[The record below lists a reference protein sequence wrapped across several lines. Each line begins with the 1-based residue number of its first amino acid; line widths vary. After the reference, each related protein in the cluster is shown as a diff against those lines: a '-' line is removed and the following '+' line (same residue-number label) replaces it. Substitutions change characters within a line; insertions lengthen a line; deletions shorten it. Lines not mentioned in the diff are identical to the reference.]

1 MATDY
6 YGVLGLTPGASDND
20 IKRAYRKLARD
31 LHPDVNP
38 DPGAKERFQEV
49 NRAYQALTDPEK
61 RRIVDLGG
69 APFDAGAAAGA
80 GSPFTTG
87 FGGLGDIMDAFF
99 GGGAGTRGARRRA
112 QGGGTSTRGPR
123 SRVRAGG
130 DALIRVEL
138 DLDETA
144 FGTTKEITVDTA
156 VLCTTCTGAGTAPGT
171 HATTCTTCAG
181 RGEVQSV
188 QRSFLGQVVSTRTCP
203 SCGGTGQIIPEPCP
217 QCGGDGRVRAR
228 RTIPV
233 KVPAGVE
240 DGMRIRL
247 TGHGEVGSGGGP
259 AGDLYVEI
267 HERPHPVFPRDGED
281 LHCRVTL
288 PMTSAALG
296 TTLNL
301 ETLDGETDLDI
312 KPGTQSGSV
321 LTLRGQGAPRLRATG
336 RGSLVVHVE
345 VQTPTR
351 LDPEQEKLLR
361 ELAALRGEDRPES
374 HHEAQGGLFSRVR
387 DAFNGR

>member
-6 YGVLGLTPGASDND
+6 YAVLGLARGATDNE
-20 IKRAYRKLARD
+20 IKRAYRRLARD

-38 DPGAKERFQEV
+38 DPEAKERFQEV

-69 APFDAGAAAGA
+69 DPFDTAGA
-80 GSPFTTG
+80 GAGGGNPFGAG

-99 GGGAGTRGARRRA
+99 GGGTA
-112 QGGGTSTRGPR
+112 TRGPR

-138 DLDETA
+138 DLDETV
-144 FGTTKEITVDTA
+144 FGTTKELTVDTA
-156 VLCTTCTGAGTAPGT
+156 VLCTTCSGAGTAPGT
-171 HATTCTTCAG
+171 HPTTCTTCSG

-203 SCGGTGQIIPEPCP
+203 TCAGTGQVIPEPCP
-217 QCGGDGRVRAR
+217 QCAGDGRVRAR

-247 TGHGEVGSGGGP
+247 TGHGEVGPGGGP

-267 HERPHPVFPRDGED
+267 HERPHAVFTRDGED

-301 ETLDGETDLDI
+301 TTLDGETELDI

-321 LTLRGQGAPRLRATG
+321 LTLRAQGAPRLRATG
-336 RGSLVVHVE
+336 RGNLLVHVE
-345 VQTPTR
+345 VQTPTK
-351 LDPEQEKLLR
+351 LDAEQEKLLR
-361 ELAALRGEDRPES
+361 ELATLRGEDTAGSTRES
-374 HHEAQGGLFSRVR
+374 QQGFFSRVR
-387 DAFNGR
+387 DAWNGHA

>member
-1 MATDY
+1 MAADY
-6 YGVLGLTPGASDND
+6 YGVLGVAPGASDAE
-20 IKRAYRKLARD
+20 IKRAYRRLARD

-49 NRAYQALTDPEK
+49 SRAYEALTDPEK

-69 APFDAGAAAGA
+69 DPFDNGASSMGNPFAA
-80 GSPFTTG
+80 G

-99 GGGAGTRGARRRA
+99 GGA
-112 QGGGTSTRGPR
+112 TSRGPR
-123 SRVRAGG
+123 SRTRAGR
-130 DALIRVEL
+130 DALIPVEL
-138 DLDETA
+138 EMDETV

-156 VLCTTCTGAGTAPGT
+156 ILCSTCSGAGTAPGT
-171 HATTCTTCAG
+171 HPVTCVTCSG

-188 QRSFLGQVVSTRTCP
+188 QRGLLGQVVTSRPCPTCA
-203 SCGGTGQIIPEPCP
+203 GTGQVIPDPCP
-217 QCGGDGRVRAR
+217 QCAGDGRVRSR

-233 KVPAGVE
+233 KIPAGVE

-247 TGHGEVGSGGGP
+247 TGHGEVGPGGGP
-259 AGDLYVEI
+259 AGDLYVEV
-267 HERPHPVFPRDGED
+267 HERPHPVFTRDGEN

-288 PMTSAALG
+288 PMTAAALG

-301 ETLDGETDLDI
+301 KTLDGETDLDI

-321 LTLRGQGAPRLRATG
+321 LTLRAQGAPRLRATG
-336 RGSLVVHVE
+336 RGNLLVHVE

-361 ELAALRGEDRPES
+361 ELAALRGEDQPEA
-374 HHEAQGGLFSRVR
+374 HREAQGGLFSRVR

>member
-6 YGVLGLTPGASDND
+6 FAVLGLSRGASDSE
-20 IKRAYRKLARD
+20 IKKAYRKLARD

-49 NRAYQALTDPEK
+49 SRAYQALTDPEK

-69 APFDAGAAAGA
+69 DPFDTGGGGA
-80 GSPFTTG
+80 GSPFSGAG

-99 GGGAGTRGARRRA
+99 GGAA
-112 QGGGTSTRGPR
+112 TSRGPR

-130 DALIRVEL
+130 DALIRLEL
-138 DLDETA
+138 DLDQTV
-144 FGTTKEITVDTA
+144 FGTTEDITVDTA
-156 VLCTTCTGAGTAPGT
+156 VLCDACTGAGTAPGT
-171 HATTCTTCAG
+171 HATTCTTCSG

-203 SCGGTGQIIPEPCP
+203 TCVGTGQVIPEPCP
-217 QCGGDGRVRAR
+217 KCGGDGRVRAR
-228 RTIPV
+228 RTISV

-247 TGHGEVGSGGGP
+247 TGHGEVGPGGGP

-267 HERPHPVFPRDGED
+267 AERPHPVFTRDGED

-288 PMTSAALG
+288 PMTAAALG
-296 TTLNL
+296 TTLSL
-301 ETLDGETDLDI
+301 ETLDGEQEVDI
-312 KPGTQSGSV
+312 RPGTQSGSV
-321 LTLRGQGAPRLRATG
+321 LTLRAQGAPRLRATG
-336 RGSLVVHVE
+336 RGNLHVHVE
-345 VQTPTR
+345 VETPTR
-351 LDPEQEKLLR
+351 LDAEQEKLLR
-361 ELAALRGEDRPES
+361 ELAALRGEDRPSAPSEG
-374 HHEAQGGLFSRVR
+374 QGGLFSRVR
-387 DAFNGR
+387 DVFK

>member
-6 YGVLGLTPGASDND
+6 YGVLGLAPGASDSD
-20 IKRAYRKLARD
+20 IKRAYRRMARD

-38 DPGAKERFQEV
+38 EPGAKERFQEV
-49 NRAYQALTDPEK
+49 TRAYEALTDPEK

-69 APFDAGAAAGA
+69 DPFDTGPGSAGNPFAG
-80 GSPFTTG
+80 G

-99 GGGAGTRGARRRA
+99 GGAA
-112 QGGGTSTRGPR
+112 TRGPR
-123 SRVRAGG
+123 SRVRAGR
-130 DALIRVEL
+130 DALIPIEL
-138 DLDETA
+138 ELDETV
-144 FGTTKEITVDTA
+144 FGTTKELTVDTA
-156 VLCTTCTGAGTAPGT
+156 VLCTSCSGAGTAPGT
-171 HATTCTTCAG
+171 HPVTCSTCAG

-188 QRSFLGQVVSTRTCP
+188 QRSFLGQVVSARTCP
-203 SCGGTGQIIPEPCP
+203 TCAGTGQVIPEPCP

-247 TGHGEVGSGGGP
+247 TGHGEVGPGGGP

-267 HERPHPVFPRDGED
+267 HERPHPVFTRDGED

-296 TTLNL
+296 TTLSL
-301 ETLDGETDLDI
+301 KTLDGETDLDI

-321 LTLRGQGAPRLRATG
+321 LTLRAQGAPRLRATG
-336 RGSLVVHVE
+336 RGNLLVHVE

-361 ELAALRGEDRPES
+361 ELAVLRGEDSAGSTRES
-374 HHEAQGGLFSRVR
+374 QQSFFSRVR
-387 DAFNGR
+387 DAWNGH

>member
-1 MATDY
+1 LATDY
-6 YGVLGLTPGASDND
+6 YAVLGLPRGASDSD
-20 IKRAYRKLARD
+20 IKRAYRRLARD

-38 DPGAKERFQEV
+38 EPGAKERFQEV

-69 APFDAGAAAGA
+69 DPFDTAGA
-80 GSPFTTG
+80 GMGGSPFGAG

-99 GGGAGTRGARRRA
+99 GGGTA
-112 QGGGTSTRGPR
+112 TRGPR
-123 SRVRAGG
+123 SRVQAGG

-138 DLDETA
+138 DLDETV

-156 VLCTTCTGAGTAPGT
+156 VLCTACAGAGTAPGT
-171 HATTCTTCAG
+171 HPATCTTCAG

-203 SCGGTGQIIPEPCP
+203 SCAGTGQIIPEPCP

-247 TGHGEVGSGGGP
+247 TGHGEVGPGGGP

-267 HERPHPVFPRDGED
+267 HERPHAVFTRDGED

-296 TTLNL
+296 TTLSL
-301 ETLDGETDLDI
+301 KTLDGETDLDI
-312 KPGTQSGSV
+312 KPGTQSGSI
-321 LTLRGQGAPRLRATG
+321 LTLRAQGAPRLRATG
-336 RGSLVVHVE
+336 RGNLLVHVE
-345 VQTPTR
+345 VQTPIK

-361 ELAALRGEDRPES
+361 ELATLRGEDSAGTTRETQ
-374 HHEAQGGLFSRVR
+374 QGFFSRVR
-387 DAFNGR
+387 DAWNGH

>member
-6 YGVLGLTPGASDND
+6 YGVLGLAPGATDND
-20 IKRAYRKLARD
+20 IKKAYRRLARD

-38 DPGAKERFQEV
+38 EPGAKERFQEV
-49 NRAYQALTDPEK
+49 SRAYQALSDPEK

-69 APFDAGAAAGA
+69 DPFDTGGGGGGFA
-80 GSPFTTG
+80 PG

-99 GGGAGTRGARRRA
+99 GGAA
-112 QGGGTSTRGPR
+112 TRGPR
-123 SRVRAGG
+123 SRVRAGR
-130 DALIRVEL
+130 DAMIPIEL
-138 DLDETA
+138 DLDETV
-144 FGTTKEITVDTA
+144 FGVTKDITVDTA
-156 VLCTTCTGAGTAPGT
+156 VVCDACTGAGTARGT
-171 HATTCTTCAG
+171 HPAACQTCAG

-188 QRSFLGQVVSTRTCP
+188 QNGLLGRMVTSRACPTCA
-203 SCGGTGQIIPEPCP
+203 GTGQVIPEPCP
-217 QCGGDGRVRAR
+217 KCGGEGRVRAR

-247 TGHGEVGSGGGP
+247 TGHGEVGPGGGP

-267 HERPHPVFPRDGED
+267 HERPHPVFTREGAE

-288 PMTSAALG
+288 PMTAAALG

-301 ETLDGETDLDI
+301 ETLDGEEELDI
-312 KPGTQSGSV
+312 RPGTQSGSV
-321 LTLRGQGAPRLRATG
+321 LTLRGRGAPRLRATG
-336 RGSLVVHVE
+336 RGALHVHVE
-345 VQTPTR
+345 VSTPTR
-351 LDPEQEKLLR
+351 LDAEQEKLLR
-361 ELAALRGEDRPES
+361 ELATLRGEDVQRSPGNGS
-374 HHEAQGGLFSRVR
+374 GGLFSRVR